1 MFHLIPRP
9 VHKLALKFGHRLRH
23 HWRRITGKTG
33 RGVSIIGHDLDGR
46 ILLVRHS
53 YGPDGW
59 YFPGGGIRRNET
71 AEQAAYREMREE
83 TGCAIVSLTPVGVI
97 EEELS
102 GAPHTAYL
110 FDGVVD
116 AMPSPD
122 GREVI
127 EARFFPTHSLPEPLN
142 PRTKERLK
150 LWQARRS

>member
-127 EARFFPTHSLPEPLN
+127 EARFFPTHSLPEPLS